1 MTSVMESECI
11 DTENEMARPRLAPEI
26 HKLQGTYSHDPQREN
41 KNAPKANGR
50 CPDAPDYF
58 DDDELQKWHELTDD
72 LQTMGIMSSDCREQ
86 MIAYCTAYAG
96 YMQCRR
102 EVEKEGMVIDSKDGS
117 KRNPRMT
124 DLHKF
129 LEQMNR
135 LRPEFGLTPASRS
148 KLVSMKSDEEENPME
163 HLVARLT
170 S

>member
-1 MTSVMESECI
+1 
-11 DTENEMARPRLAPEI
+11 MARPRLAPEI

-41 KNAPKANGR
+41 KNAPKANGK
-50 CPDAPDYF
+50 CPSPPDYF
-58 DDDELQKWHELTDD
+58 DDDELTKWHELVDD
-72 LQTMGIMSSDCREQ
+72 LSTMGIMSSDCREQ
-86 MIAYCTAYAG
+86 MIAYCTAYSG
-96 YMQCRR
+96 YMKCRR
-102 EVEKEGMVIDSKDGS
+102 LIAKDGMTIKSLREGS
-117 KRNPRMT
+117 KRNPVMT

-148 KLVSMKSDEEENPME
+148 KLVSMKPDEEENPMD